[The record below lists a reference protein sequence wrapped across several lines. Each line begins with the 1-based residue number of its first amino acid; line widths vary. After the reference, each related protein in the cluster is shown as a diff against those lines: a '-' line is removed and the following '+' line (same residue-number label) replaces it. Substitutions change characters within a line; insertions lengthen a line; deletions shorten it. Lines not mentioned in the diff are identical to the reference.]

1 MIIRA
6 RVKEISM
13 TPTNKPVE
21 HVERQSLMRKL
32 IDNLDKLGRT
42 HPFLLALLSFVT
54 ALVVARTFTFY
65 FPLVQIRLAE
75 FHIHHYYFGVIGLI
89 IAGGIPAYTQNLKQ
103 LPVVSM
109 LYGGGSGLIINQ
121 IGEMFTGDYWSS
133 ITWYFAIAFA
143 LLLVSAAILNHWKPP
158 YVPQILEQASI
169 VQTTS
174 RWLEKISYP
183 PYLLVLASFVV
194 SFILARVYVFIFPSS
209 QFWVS
214 NIHIHHYNLGIVFLL
229 LSIAWLLTFK
239 RYVYEKLFLISY
251 GTGIGIFMDEIG
263 LQLDPMEDYLSPI
276 TYIYTAIF
284 LGIITILLVSQYFS
298 YKKRDQS

>member
-1 MIIRA
+1 
-6 RVKEISM
+6 M
-13 TPTNKPVE
+13 TTANEPEVPIQKQGIL
-21 HVERQSLMRKL
+21 RQL
-32 IDNLDKLGRT
+32 IKNIDRLGRA
-42 HPFLLALLSFVT
+42 HPFLLALVSFVT

-75 FHIHHYYFGVIGLI
+75 FHIHHYYFGVIALI

-103 LPVVSM
+103 LPGVSM
-109 LYGGGSGLIINQ
+109 LFGAGTGLIINQ
-121 IGEMFTGDYWSS
+121 IGEMFTGDYWSP
-133 ITWYFAIAFA
+133 IMWYIALAFG
-143 LLLVSAAILNHWKPP
+143 LLLVAAALLNHWKPP
-158 YVPQILEQASI
+158 YIPQRLEQSTI

-183 PYLLVLASFVV
+183 PFLLVLASFVV
-194 SFILARVYVFIFPSS
+194 SFILARGYVFLFPSS

-229 LSIAWLLTFK
+229 LSIALLLTFK
-239 RYVYEKLFLISY
+239 RYMYEKLFLIAY

-276 TYIYTAIF
+276 TYIYTVIF
-284 LGIITILLVSQYFS
+284 LVILTILIVGQYRS
-298 YKKRDQS
+298 NKKSDLM